1 MPSKTMRNIVTQVK
15 KLRETMESI
24 LSPHQLEVKKSAH
37 ALSVLGF
44 NLASDAAPPGHH
56 V

>member
-24 LSPHQLEVKKSAH
+24 LSSHQLEVRRVH